1 LMIKISGIIG
11 ITIGVMAL
19 LAVPLIYLVSA
30 SDEEVEMI
38 DREVSLPPIDTTRP
52 AETEIA
58 TFAMG

>member
-1 LMIKISGIIG
+1 MAKVSGIIG

-30 SDEEVEMI
+30 SDEEVEIM
-38 DREVSLPPIDTTRP
+38 DREFSLPPIDTTGP
-52 AETEIA
+52 AETELA

>member
-1 LMIKISGIIG
+1 MTKASGIIG

-30 SDEEVEMI
+30 SDEEVAIM
-38 DREVSLPPIDTTRP
+38 DREVSLPPIDTTGP
-52 AETEIA
+52 AETELA

>member
-1 LMIKISGIIG
+1 MTKVSGIIG

-30 SDEEVEMI
+30 SDEEVEIM
-38 DREVSLPPIDTTRP
+38 DREVSLPPIDTARP
-52 AETEIA
+52 MGTEIA

>member
-1 LMIKISGIIG
+1 MTKASGIIG

-30 SDEEVEMI
+30 SDEEVAIM
-38 DREVSLPPIDTTRP
+38 DREVNLPPIDTARP
-52 AETEIA
+52 MGTEFA

>member
-1 LMIKISGIIG
+1 MKISGIIG

-19 LAVPLIYLVSA
+19 LAVPLIYLVNA

-38 DREVSLPPIDTTRP
+38 DREVVIPPIDTVRP
-52 AETEIA
+52 AETEMA